1 MVDPQQ
7 KALEALRWEQKA
19 LEALRWLREQGFDVR
34 LAAKDLPDESN
45 RLDLP
50 LADEHREPF
59 FVDLIP
65 IADPDS
71 VIPNYG
77 SGMTIQ
83 RAVVA
88 ARERYA
94 AEQV

>member
-7 KALEALRWEQKA
+7 EA
-19 LEALRWLREQGFDVR
+19 LEALRWLRERGFDLR
-34 LAAKDLPDESN
+34 LAAK
-45 RLDLP
+45 
-50 LADEHREPF
+50 HRGTF

-65 IADPDS
+65 TADPDS

-77 SGMTIQ
+77 SGMTIE